1 MSDSV
6 NLRKHQDKHDKNKFI
21 EAEPKRIFS
30 YSFGRKKMGNRSTGT
45 GSQTLSDH
53 DIRLLSQ
60 KSQLPPHILQQLYEA
75 FLERA
80 GKNGR

>member
-1 MSDSV
+1 MIKLNSLKQ
-6 NLRKHQDKHDKNKFI
+6 NRKGYFHIHLR
-21 EAEPKRIFS
+21 E
-30 YSFGRKKMGNRSTGT
+30 KMGNRNTGT